1 MRPLYGDSDSIKNLQ
16 HKTELLPWSQEPTP
30 QSESVGQDNYPWLKN
45 NPYSAKS
52 QLNSQESSQK
62 PSPLS
67 LDSA

>member
-30 QSESVGQDNYPWLKN
+30 QSESDGKIIWLKN

-52 QLNSQESSQK
+52 QLKNART
-62 PSPLS
+62 LS
-67 LDSA
+67 TIPT